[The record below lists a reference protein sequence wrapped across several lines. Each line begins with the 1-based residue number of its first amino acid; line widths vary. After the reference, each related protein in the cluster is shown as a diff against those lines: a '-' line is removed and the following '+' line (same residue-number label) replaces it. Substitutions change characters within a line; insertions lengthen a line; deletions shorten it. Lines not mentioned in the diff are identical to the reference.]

1 MTLSEL
7 KPSFLN
13 LSESEQLDLV
23 LKIRE
28 SRSQFKKNSQ
38 TRASKTRVSAEKK
51 TKKTAEKALSG
62 LSLQEKIQLL
72 KELQNES

>member
-7 KPSFLN
+7 KPSFLS
-13 LSESEQLDLV
+13 LSESDQLELI

-38 TRASKTRVSAEKK
+38 TRQSKARVSAEKK
-51 TKKTAEKALSG
+51 VKKTAEKTLKG

-72 KELQNES
+72 KELQGEG